1 MLQESD
7 ALAIQQAV
15 LDYFTAEVLAEHPEW
30 VEVRRL
36 AEPPL
41 TDHLIGRYGVWVVR
55 AGADSDL
62 RLSAR
67 TTDRNRHVGVVRQAA
82 NMTRSDATDWRVE
95 LRLDVYW
102 SLLGLACMACSSRG
116 AVDKREIAGPAPAAS
131 AAPATVVAVPVPSSK
146 RAASPIVRLAFSGDS
161 RSVVALARD
170 GSLSR
175 LDVASGTVKTLAAVP
190 DARDVAVS
198 PDGASI
204 AIVAQTGLLVEDSR
218 AARVAVPLR
227 RGTRRCA

>member
-1 MLQESD
+1 MIALRLVVAFLVACAASPLRTTPSAPTAAATPAPRWPAEGVCVGPLPDQPDPKLCTMLQESD

-67 TTDRNRHVGVVRQAA
+67 TTDRNRHVDRVIAVTVR
-82 NMTRSDATDWRVE
+82 
-95 LRLDVYW
+95 
-102 SLLGLACMACSSRG
+102 RG
-116 AVDKREIAGPAPAAS
+116 ETGW
-131 AAPATVVAVPVPSSK
+131 TVVGVDAHDAPPLLPK
-146 RAASPIVRLAFSGDS
+146 IPGAA
-161 RSVVALARD
+161 
-170 GSLSR
+170 
-175 LDVASGTVKTLAAVP
+175 
-190 DARDVAVS
+190 
-198 PDGASI
+198 
-204 AIVAQTGLLVEDSR
+204 
-218 AARVAVPLR
+218 
-227 RGTRRCA
+227 